1 MLRWRRMLKLSW
13 VAKRTNVSI
22 LMQIQIKIRFA
33 SRQYMPTTCFI
44 IFRPQ
49 KQRQSEKIDCSWK
62 YRTLPKD
69 GAVVHHLNGPVKLW
83 NPHLLRLIWLLEKR
97 WVKNR
102 WKQTAVCSSCN
113 PDADHDLQTWET
125 DYREFRI
132 TNLYLKNDDHFGI
145 PILQN
150 LIFILLNLS

>member
-83 NPHLLRLIWLLEKR
+83 NPHLLRLIRLLEKR
-97 WVKNR
+97 WV
-102 WKQTAVCSSCN
+102 
-113 PDADHDLQTWET
+113 ET
-125 DYREFRI
+125 DGSRLQSARAVILMLTTIFRHEGPTTESLESRI
-132 TNLYLKNDDHFGI
+132 YI
-145 PILQN
+145 
-150 LIFILLNLS
+150 